1 MPCQICPRGYLDKL
15 PCPGCDCTVAA
26 NVPAPMCGQLDQF
39 VPCYGCTQ
47 PCSYAERAQD
57 LRQMEKS
64 GFWWNGNEDDN
75 PWGEPPRREQFSDR
89 EEPPAWE
96 SAWDSAGEEPV
107 DLSAHLSG
115 LNEDQR
121 KVALHVHG
129 PCVVIA
135 GAGSGKTKSVVSRI
149 QNLIRIEKVHP
160 GDILAITFTRK
171 AAAEMRDRAM
181 GALSED
187 EGFGLQ
193 IRTFHSVGVQIC
205 RSNARLLEIK
215 ERFSIWDED
224 AAKRQAKVAVQEVL
238 EDSKDP
244 ERKRSYTPGTLLDV
258 LGSWKERGLEMDVEF
273 WKQLD
278 SGEDAPKSFG
288 TSTVKTMKEKIAEE
302 MPHSSTRSEIE
313 GRLEEELDELKR
325 AIRRY
330 ENLKKVVGALD
341 LTDLIWVPVTKARK
355 DPRVAKALGDRWAYI
370 IVDEYQDTNDLQE
383 ELISLLGGARR
394 NVMVVGDDDQSIYGW
409 RGSNVSLITGFTTRW
424 SGSIMIRLG
433 QNYRCRPEIVMAAD
447 SAIQNNE
454 NRVSKKLWSERPP
467 GGSVRIFSTPAPWDE
482 ASLICREIRR
492 KIQDGVAP
500 SDIAVLS
507 RLRLGVSIIA
517 AELTKM
523 EIGCEAVG
531 VKPWY
536 KQQDVENVL
545 SHLRY
550 QTNPEDLDA
559 AQQILTSWPGI
570 GATTIKHWQDTA
582 RAGDQMLDGPLAA
595 LLLLPRHGEKTK
607 KGQDIKRLREMH
619 LELKQEIEA
628 QPCGQI
634 CRKVLEGVGVS
645 GEILEDLRGGNT
657 RKADEARKRKDAIDM
672 LLDCA
677 DRVSKV
683 GHEGLSEMMDNI
695 STLISVQE
703 AATERVTVST
713 VHSAKGLEWGH
724 VFVMGLNQRVFP
736 SGENLEEERRLF
748 YVAATRARDDLT
760 LTYSLRIRNNYGEL
774 MPSEAS
780 IFIQEAEAAGTAV
793 RGWE

>member
-1 MPCQICPRGYLDKL
+1 MPCKICPRGYMDKL
-15 PCPGCDCTVAA
+15 PCPGCDCPVSAS
-26 NVPAPMCGQLDQF
+26 VPAPMCGRMDQF
-39 VPCYGCTQ
+39 LPCYGCVE
-47 PCSYAERAQD
+47 PCAYAERASD
-57 LRQMEKS
+57 LRQMEAG
-64 GFWWNGNEDDN
+64 GFWWNGNEEGN
-75 PWGEPPRREQFSDR
+75 PWAEVSTKEEGPLQEPPGWLSQ
-89 EEPPAWE
+89 
-96 SAWDSAGEEPV
+96 WDGEVETPV
-107 DLSAHLSG
+107 NLEAHLTG
-115 LNEDQR
+115 LNDDQR
-121 KVALHVHG
+121 KVALHVQR

-149 QNLIRIEKVHP
+149 QNLIRVERVHP

-171 AAAEMRDRAM
+171 AANEMRERAM
-181 GALSED
+181 GALNED
-187 EGFGLQ
+187 EGLGLQ

-205 RSNARLLEIK
+205 RSNARILELK

-238 EDSKDP
+238 EDSGDP
-244 ERKRSYTPGTLLDV
+244 DRKRSYTPGMLLDV
-258 LGSWKERGLEMDVEF
+258 LGSWKERGLELDIEF
-273 WKQLD
+273 WMQLD
-278 SGEDAPKSFG
+278 GGDGAAKSFG
-288 TSTVKTMKEKIAEE
+288 LSTVKTMQEKISEA
-302 MPHSSTRSEIE
+302 MPYSSTKGEIQ

-330 ENLKKVVGALD
+330 ENLKRVVGALD
-341 LTDLIWVPVTKARK
+341 LTDLIWVPVTRARK

-383 ELISLLGGARR
+383 ELIALLGGERR

-409 RGSNVSLITGFTTRW
+409 RGSNVSLITGFTKRW
-424 SGSIMIRLG
+424 SGSSMIRLG

-447 SAIQNNE
+447 AAIQNNE
-454 NRVSKKLWSERPP
+454 NRVEKRLWSERPS

-482 ASLICREIRR
+482 SSLICKEIKK
-492 KIQDGVAP
+492 KIGEGVSP

-517 AELTKM
+517 AELSKM
-523 EIGCEAVG
+523 EIPCEAVG

-550 QTNPEDLDA
+550 QSNPEDLDA

-570 GATTIKHWQDTA
+570 GATTIKNWQDIT
-582 RAGDQMLDGPLAA
+582 RHGDQMLDAPLAS

-607 KGQDIKRLREMH
+607 KGQDIKRLRELH
-619 LELKQEIEA
+619 IDLRQEIE
-628 QPCGQI
+628 QMQCGQI
-634 CRKVLEGVGVS
+634 CKKILDCVGIS
-645 GEILEDLRGGNT
+645 GEILEDLGSGVT
-657 RKADEARKRKDAIDM
+657 RKADEARKRKDAVDQ

-677 DRVSKV
+677 NRSGKS
-683 GHEGLSEMMDNI
+683 GHEGLAEMMDNI
-695 STLISVQE
+695 STLISVQD
-703 AATERVTVST
+703 AAVERVTVST

-724 VFVMGLNQRVFP
+724 VFVMGLNQGVFP
-736 SGENLEEERRLF
+736 SGSNLEEERRLF
-748 YVAATRARDDLT
+748 YVAATRARDNLT
-760 LTYSLRIRNNYGEL
+760 LTYSLRIRNHYGEL

-780 IFIQEAEAAGTAV
+780 MFIHEAEAAGTAV